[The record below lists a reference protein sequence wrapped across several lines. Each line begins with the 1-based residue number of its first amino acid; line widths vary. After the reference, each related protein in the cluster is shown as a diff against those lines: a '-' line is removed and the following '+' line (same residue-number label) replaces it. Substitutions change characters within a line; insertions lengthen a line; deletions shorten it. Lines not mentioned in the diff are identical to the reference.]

1 MHDDDMPLNNFTVAM
16 LEFQTQPYVIYY
28 MRLRDAHYNVDLL
41 MNGPILGL
49 N

>member
-1 MHDDDMPLNNFTVAM
+1 MHADDLPHEFTVAM

-28 MRLRDAHYNVDLL
+28 VRLRDAYYDVDLL